1 MSISELCIRRPV
13 MVVLLSV
20 ALVLVGVLAYRSIPV
35 AALPSYNT
43 PVINVSANLSGAS
56 PETMASS
63 VALPLEKQF
72 STIAGIS
79 LITSSSTQG
88 NTSLTLEF
96 DPSIDINTAAVDVQA
111 ALLGAQRQLPQEM
124 TELPSYRKVN
134 PADAPVLFM
143 TMTSP
148 SLSLS
153 ELNDYAENLI
163 APNLS
168 TLPGVAQV
176 SVNGQKRFA
185 VRVRAKA
192 DLMNARNLSMD
203 ELALALRA
211 ANSNS
216 PLGIL
221 DGPSQTLTIQ
231 GNAQLMKASEFA
243 DLIVA
248 TRNGEA
254 VRLRDV
260 ATVEDSFQSVKTA
273 GSYNGERSIVLLVQR
288 QPNANTVQVVDSVRK
303 LLPQFQA
310 QVPASIKI
318 NLVNDRSVS
327 IREAIHDVNLTL
339 AATVALVVLV
349 IFLFLHRAAATFI
362 PAVTMPISLLGAL
375 ALLNWLGYS
384 LDNVSLLGITL
395 AVGLVV
401 DDAIVVLENIVRH
414 IEMGKKPMQAA
425 LVGSREMAFTI
436 VSISIS
442 LVAVFIPI
450 FFMPGVIGLL
460 FHEFAVVVGL
470 SILVSALVSL
480 TLVPML
486 ASRLLPAHVESGEGE
501 KSYIARH
508 FEAGFARVRNGY
520 ARTLDIALAN
530 RSIVLL
536 VALATFALT
545 VVLYVTIPKGF
556 FPEEDLGQIRV
567 TTEASEDTSSAA
579 LLVLQD
585 KVAAIIKADPAVQ
598 DVTSFTGGGNSGR
611 MFLVL
616 KPRASRDKM
625 PAVLDRI
632 RKATRSVAGIAVYMS
647 PIQNLQLGGRPS
659 KSRYQYTLQSVS
671 SDSLGAWAGKFQEAM
686 RNDHNFR
693 DVTSDSQNRG
703 LQASLK
709 IDRDKAN
716 VLGVQMADVR
726 TALYA
731 AFGERQVSTIYAP
744 AASYNVILEA
754 DAADRQFDD
763 ALTRVS
769 VRSKGGALVQL
780 SSFARVERTV
790 GPISVNH
797 QGQLQAIT
805 LSFNLAPGVPLGV
818 ATAAIDKMGRDMA
831 LPPSVI
837 TKYGGDAAVF
847 KDSQS
852 SQLILIVA
860 ALGVIYVLLGVL
872 YESYIHPLTILA
884 GLPSAA
890 VGALLTLR
898 IFGLDLTMIAI
909 IGILMLIGIVKK
921 NAIMMIDFAI
931 DAQRN
936 GGMTPAAAIREACI
950 LRFRPILMTTLAAL
964 MGALPIALGL
974 GAGAE
979 LRQPLGLAVVG
990 GLLFSQVI
998 TLYITPVIYLYLDRY
1013 SGTGPMTDAQLAAHE
1028 GAHAHEAAPPKEV
1041 APEALPQP
1049 VRRTG

>member
-1 MSISELCIRRPV
+1 MNLSELSIRRPV
-13 MVVLLSV
+13 MVVLLSLSLIL
-20 ALVLVGVLAYRSIPV
+20 AGVLAYSHIPV

-43 PVINVSANLSGAS
+43 PVINVSADLPGAS

-72 STIAGIS
+72 STIGGLS
-79 LITSSSTQG
+79 MITSTSTLG

-96 DPSIDINTAAVDVQA
+96 DPSINVNEAAVDVQA
-111 ALLGAQRQLPQEM
+111 ALLRAQRSLPQEM
-124 TELPSYRKVN
+124 TDLPSYRKVN
-134 PADAPVLFM
+134 PADAPVLFA

-153 ELNDYAENLI
+153 ELNDYAENLV

-185 VRVRAKA
+185 VRVRAKP
-192 DLMNARNLSMD
+192 DLMNSRNLTLD
-203 ELALALRA
+203 ELQAAIKA
-211 ANSNS
+211 ANANT
-216 PLGIL
+216 PLGTI

-231 GNAQLMKASEFA
+231 GNAQLMRAADFA
-243 DLIVA
+243 DLIIA
-248 TRNGEA
+248 TRNGQP
-254 VRLRDV
+254 VRLKEV
-260 ATVEDSFQSVKTA
+260 ATVEDSFQSIKSA
-273 GSYNGERSIVLLVQR
+273 GSYNGERAIVLLVQR
-288 QPNANTVQVVDSVRK
+288 QPDANTVQVVDAVRK
-303 LLPQFQA
+303 LLPRFRA
-310 QVPASIKI
+310 QLPESVSI

-339 AATVALVVLV
+339 ALTVVLVVLV
-349 IFLFLHRAAATFI
+349 IFLFLRRLAATFI

-375 ALLNWLGYS
+375 SLLYALGYS

-414 IEMGKKPMQAA
+414 IELGKKPLQAA
-425 LVGSREMAFTI
+425 LIGSKEMGFTI

-450 FFMPGVIGLL
+450 FFMPGVMGLM

-470 SILVSALVSL
+470 SVLVSAIVSL

-486 ASRLLPAHVESGEGE
+486 ASRFMPADSHETSGDDTFIG
-501 KSYIARH
+501 RH
-508 FEAGFARVRNGY
+508 FERAFHATRDAY
-520 ARTLDIALAN
+520 ARTLDIALHH
-530 RSIVLL
+530 RFVVLGIA
-536 VALATFALT
+536 VGTFALT
-545 VVLYVTIPKGF
+545 AWLYIAIPKGF

-567 TTEASEDTSSAA
+567 NTEASEDISTSAM
-579 LLVLQD
+579 LELQE
-585 KVAAIIKADPAVQ
+585 KVAAAIQADPNIK
-598 DVTSFTGGGNSGR
+598 DVTSFTSGGNTGR
-611 MFLVL
+611 MFIVL
-616 KPRASRDKM
+616 KPRGERKKM
-625 PAVLDRI
+625 PEVLDSL
-632 RKATRSVAGIAVYMS
+632 RKATKKIAGIQVYLS
-647 PIQNLQLGGRPS
+647 PVQNLQLGGRPS

-671 SDSLGAWAGKFQEAM
+671 PDALNDWAGKFLDQM
-686 RNDHNFR
+686 RADTDFR

-703 LQASLK
+703 LQAQLK

-716 VLGVQMADVR
+716 MLGVKLADVR
-726 TALYA
+726 TALYL
-731 AFGERQVSTIYAP
+731 AFGERQVSTIYSS
-744 AASYNVILEA
+744 AASYFVILEA
-754 DAADRQFDD
+754 ANEDRQFDD
-763 ALTRVS
+763 SLTKLS
-769 VRSKGGALVQL
+769 VRNSSGQLVQL
-780 SSFARVERTV
+780 SSFATVERTV
-790 GPISVNH
+790 GPTSVNH

-805 LSFNLAPGVPLGV
+805 ISFNLAPDVPLGN
-818 ATAAIDKMGRDMA
+818 ATAKIEKMGVQMG
-831 LPPSVI
+831 LPASII
-837 TKYGGDAAVF
+837 TSYGGDAAVF

-890 VGALLTLR
+890 VGALLTLW
-898 IFGLDLTMIAI
+898 IFKLDLTMIAI

-921 NAIMMIDFAI
+921 NAIMMIDFALV
-931 DAQRN
+931 AQREE
-936 GGMTPAAAIREACI
+936 GKAPMDAIREACI
-950 LRFRPILMTTLAAL
+950 LRFRPIMMTTLAAL

-979 LRQPLGLAVVG
+979 LRQPLGLAVIG

-998 TLYITPVIYLYLDRY
+998 TLYITPVIYLFLDKY
-1013 SGTGPMTDAQLAAHE
+1013 SGSGPMKDEDLDDGSAT
-1028 GAHAHEAAPPKEV
+1028 EAA
-1041 APEALPQP
+1041 QP
-1049 VRRTG
+1049 VELRAVKAAKH